1 MEINFDLYKII
12 HFISNTNNILL
23 FDYNSDIIYGQA
35 SLPDIKKKSISIMI
49 KDLISK
55 YKSELGYDKDIYYT
69 MEENKLIE
77 KDTVEKIINDVIFVT
92 NLNENSKWRKK
103 YLKYKQKYLNLLNS

>member
-1 MEINFDLYKII
+1 
-12 HFISNTNNILL
+12 
-23 FDYNSDIIYGQA
+23 
-35 SLPDIKKKSISIMI
+35 
-49 KDLISK
+49 
-55 YKSELGYDKDIYYT
+55 